1 MGDRGLINRTP
12 FAAQELFL
20 TDENGRDLLAV
31 VVKATYAAAPGR
43 PLSLAEEQVP
53 VDVAGSYYGDPET
66 SSMHFEPEV
75 APLKPGTDVVLVGH
89 AHPDRPGARQVDVGF
104 QVGPLRKV
112 IRVFGDRR
120 WYSRMGFYRMSDP
133 EPFERIPLMYERA
146 FGGWDATSP
155 DPEKHRVERRNPVG
169 VGFRTGLLAGVVED
183 APLPNLEDPRHLIR
197 DFKDKP
203 PPAGFGFIGP
213 HWEPRV
219 RYAGTYDEA
228 WQKTRMPLLPKDFDR
243 RFFNAAPPDQ
253 VTAGYLRGDEP
264 VVVANASP
272 GPWLECRLPG
282 EPPPRL
288 TIVQDGLEDAHPE
301 AHLDTVILDTDAMQV
316 LLLWRAHLPLPK
328 GPHAVRAIRVE
339 PHEQSV
345 HARPSPAVV
354 AVA

>member
-1 MGDRGLINRTP
+1 MAGGLLNETP
-12 FAAQELFL
+12 FTAQELFL
-20 TDENGRDLLAV
+20 ADEDGRDLLVV

-43 PLSLAEEQVP
+43 PLTLAEEQAL
-53 VDVAGSYYGDPET
+53 VDVAGTYYGDPET
-66 SSMHFEPEV
+66 SSMRFEPEV
-75 APLKPGTDVVLVGH
+75 APVKLATDVVLVGH
-89 AHPDRPGARQVDVGF
+89 AYPDRPGARQVDVGF
-104 QVGPLRKV
+104 QVGPVRKV

-120 WYSRMGFYRMSDP
+120 WYSRMGFFRMSEP
-133 EPFERIPLMYERA
+133 EPFACIPLVYERA
-146 FGGWDATSP
+146 FGGWDCTAA

-169 VGFRTGLLAGVVED
+169 VGFRTGLLAECAED
-183 APLPNLEDPRHLIR
+183 APLPNLEDPQHPIR
-197 DFKDKP
+197 DFKDRP

-243 RFFNAAPPDQ
+243 RFYNAAPPGQ
-253 VTAGYLRGDEP
+253 VTAGYLQGDEA

-272 GPWLECRLPG
+272 GPWLQCCLPG
-282 EPPPRL
+282 ERPPRL
-288 TIVQDGLEDAHPE
+288 TVVQQGAEDLNPE

-316 LLLWRAHLPLPK
+316 RLLWRAHVPLPR
-328 GPHAVRAIRVE
+328 GPHAVRTIRVE

-345 HARPSPAVV
+345 HAKPPAAAV